1 MVNFIWSD
9 NVRKM
14 YYCMLG
20 FLFISACNNQ
30 QPPQNSAEEPAKN
43 TAMPVIDKPTKA
55 EPLPIYADGTFCF
68 KNTLNQDVT
77 NIQLIISGSSITG
90 FMNWVP
96 YQKDSARGTL
106 TGTKNADG
114 ELDLM
119 YDYVIEG
126 SHQTETKVMKITNE
140 KLWIKKGEL
149 IDAKNDGHLVYKDVS
164 QASYDESIEKADCE
178 SLTE

>member
-14 YYCMLG
+14 HCCMLS

-30 QPPQNSAEEPAKN
+30 QPPQNSAEKPAEN
-43 TAMPVIDKPTKA
+43 TAKIK
-55 EPLPIYADGTFCF
+55 PLPTDADGIFCF

-77 NIQLIISGSSITG
+77 KVELIISGNNITG

-119 YDYVIEG
+119 YDYMIEG

-164 QASYDESIEKADCE
+164 QANYDESIEKADCK